1 MIVTMENTICILAS
15 LGTSTRCLQQ
25 RQSTLQTLNENEC
38 CRHGGATLYILSK
51 DYHHLADLN
60 LIANTNK
67 YCTYFT
73 SLNIFTF
80 KKHQRKLQ
88 GSSHLWLDLKSES
101 FSIFS
106 FFQHEKNWNCARN
119 NHRRSCIMFH
129 SSWLGSL
136 YFHNFFFSP
145 QALSKYKL
153 FSPEQYTTMVL
164 LHHLH
169 DTLWL
174 WSYIMSGN

>member
-136 YFHNFFFSP
+136 YFHNFFFFP
-145 QALSKYKL
+145 QALSKNKL